1 MRQAQIALITV
12 LCLPLVACFEEP
24 VTEHLHL
31 TFHGDGTVIAT
42 VVQEIAPSDR
52 SPENRALADRIEE
65 SREALEYNL
74 DPWSQRFANLEPL
87 AEHQSIE
94 RVEGEL
100 RRWIHSAV
108 FGSFDIFLPLVE
120 ADGLTGNLAGDDR
133 AVELSLLPTGGSRA
147 TYSQRQEVERRL
159 GEWSDQLAEYLGAV
173 HDLYDYLDRR
183 PDRAVHCFAHVLDLH
198 EGLGETGPLSP
209 TEEELVTQVKESME
223 WVAAAILVADD
234 QAFSL
239 NELSRLVYD
248 PFPTRLTVAVDAEV
262 LSAVGFIDR
271 GGIFERPPVDAWN
284 ALRSLE
290 GRWISPDLVTAVA
303 APAPD
308 DQQPEPDV
316 LMLAS
321 TPRYFSSAPTSAEV
335 ETAIF
340 GELVPE
346 DMLQLRWSAPD
357 RRQDDLDRESSA
369 WLDAMAAA
377 EAHIPE

>member
-1 MRQAQIALITV
+1 MRQARIALITL

-52 SPENRALADRIEE
+52 SPENRALADRLEE

-100 RRWIHSAV
+100 LRWIHSAV

-133 AVELSLLPTGGSRA
+133 VTELSLFPTGGSRA
-147 TYSQRQEVERRL
+147 TYSQRQEAERRL
-159 GEWSDQLAEYLGAV
+159 GEWADQLAEYFASA

-183 PDRAVHCFAHVLDLH
+183 PDRAVHCFAHVFDRH

-209 TEEELVTQVKESME
+209 TEEELVVQVKEAME
-223 WVAAAILVADD
+223 WVAAAILVPDD
-234 QAFSL
+234 DAFSL

-248 PFPTRLTVAVDAEV
+248 PFPTRLTIAAEAEA
-262 LSAVGFIDR
+262 LSAVGFVER
-271 GGIFERPPVDAWN
+271 GGFFERPAVDAWN

-290 GRWISPDLVTAVA
+290 GRWISPDLVTAAA

-335 ETAIF
+335 EAAIF
-340 GELVPE
+340 DNLVPE
-346 DMLQLRWSAPD
+346 DMLQLRWPTAP
-357 RRQDDLDRESSA
+357 RRDDIRHREPSE
-369 WLDAMAAA
+369 WLDLMAAA
-377 EAHIPE
+377 EAHIPD

>member
-1 MRQAQIALITV
+1 MRQARIALITL
-12 LCLPLVACFEEP
+12 LCLPLVSCFEEP

-31 TFHGDGTVIAT
+31 TFLRDGTVIAT

-52 SPENRALADRIEE
+52 GPGNRALADRLEE
-65 SREALEYNL
+65 SREALENNL
-74 DPWSQRFANLEPL
+74 DPWSQRFANLELL

-120 ADGLTGNLAGDDR
+120 ADGLTGNLAGDGH
-133 AVELSLLPTGGSRA
+133 VMELSLFPTGGSRA
-147 TYSQRQEVERRL
+147 TYSQRQEAEQRL

-183 PDRAVHCFAHVLDLH
+183 PDRAVHCFAHVLDRH

-209 TEEELVTQVKESME
+209 TEEELVTQVKEAME

-234 QAFSL
+234 EAFSL

-271 GGIFERPPVDAWN
+271 GGDFERPPVDAWN

-290 GRWISPDLVTAVA
+290 GRWISPDLVTAAA

-321 TPRYFSSAPTSAEV
+321 TPRYFSSAPTPAEV
-335 ETAIF
+335 GTAIF
-340 GELVPE
+340 DELVPE

-357 RRQDDLDRESSA
+357 RRQADLDRESSV

-377 EAHIPE
+377 EAQIPD